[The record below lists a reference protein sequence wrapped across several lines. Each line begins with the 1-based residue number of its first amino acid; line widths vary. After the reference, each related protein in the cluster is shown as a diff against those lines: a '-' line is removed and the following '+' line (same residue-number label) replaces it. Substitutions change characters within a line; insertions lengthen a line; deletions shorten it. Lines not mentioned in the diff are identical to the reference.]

1 MTGLQPREFVW
12 IISGQLAVAQRIG
25 GYGFQ
30 HRRVRREE
38 EILWLQKEASIN
50 TILSFMNTNENMT
63 AYEEIPFAMH
73 HETVPDTPSA
83 DEVQRAMRSL
93 HRALNQPGAI
103 VLLHREI
110 IDDTLAGL
118 LAGYLMYSKMV
129 IDPIKAAAVVQEI
142 LGRPIGPVGRAIIT
156 NATQ

>member
-1 MTGLQPREFVW
+1 MGLQPREFVW

-50 TILSFMNTNENMT
+50 TILSFMNANGNIT
-63 AYEEIPFAMH
+63 AHEEIPFAMH
-73 HETVPDTPSA
+73 HEIVPDAPNA

-103 VLLHREI
+103 VLLHRDI
-110 IDDTLAGL
+110 VDDTLAGL

-129 IDPIKAAAVVQEI
+129 VDPIKAVAVIQEI
-142 LGRPIGPVGRAIIT
+142 LSRPIGPVGRAIIT

>member
-50 TILSFMNTNENMT
+50 TILSFMEANSGPTG
-63 AYEEIPFAMH
+63 YEDVPFAIH
-73 HETVPDTPSA
+73 HEPVSNTPDQA
-83 DEVQRAMRSL
+83 QVLRAMKAMR
-93 HRALNQPGAI
+93 RALRQPGAV
-103 VLLHREI
+103 VLVHREI
-110 IDDTLAGL
+110 VDDTLAGL
-118 LAGYLMYSKMV
+118 LAGYLRYAKMV
-129 IDPIKAAAVVQEI
+129 DDPIKAAAVVQEI

-156 NATQ
+156 NAA